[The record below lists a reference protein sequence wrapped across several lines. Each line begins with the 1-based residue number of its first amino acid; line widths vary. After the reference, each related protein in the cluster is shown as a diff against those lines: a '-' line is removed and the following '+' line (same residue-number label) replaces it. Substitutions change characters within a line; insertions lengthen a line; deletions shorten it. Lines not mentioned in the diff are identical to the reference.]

1 MSWKFAPS
9 DNFGLKQLYEWR
21 NWFQKDLRAAN
32 SWYKK
37 VQTMPESFPGRN
49 WTLKIA
55 ADDLKISTDNLN
67 KCKEAIKLARKRNK

>member
-1 MSWKFAPS
+1 MAWKFEAN

-21 NWFQKDLRAAN
+21 NWFQKDLRAA
-32 SWYKK
+32 STWYKK
-37 VQTMPESFPGRN
+37 VQNMPKSFPGRD

-67 KCKEAIKLARKRNK
+67 KCKEAIKIAKKKKI